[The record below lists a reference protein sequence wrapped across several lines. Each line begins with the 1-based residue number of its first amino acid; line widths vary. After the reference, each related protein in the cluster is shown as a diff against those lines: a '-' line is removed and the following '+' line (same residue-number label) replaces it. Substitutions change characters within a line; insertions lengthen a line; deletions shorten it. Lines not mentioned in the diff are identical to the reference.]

1 MATKAKQ
8 TGIIK
13 RENPL
18 SLSDK
23 TTIKPSPK
31 PQPNLA
37 SVTGLQIPWAQLPK
51 TFVLFQRLSKDLIV
65 TVKEL
70 YPGQSISQIQE
81 KALLVLLQ
89 TQHPKT
95 YERLVKKLK
104 AKEET
109 L

>member
-1 MATKAKQ
+1 MATKTKK
-8 TGIIK
+8 TSISK

-18 SLSDK
+18 FLSEK
-23 TTIKPSPK
+23 TTGKTSTK
-31 PQPNLA
+31 TEPNLS
-37 SVTGLQIPWAQLPK
+37 SVAGLQIPWAQLPK
-51 TFVLFQRLSKDLIV
+51 TFVLFQRLSKDLIA

-70 YPGQSISQIQE
+70 YQGQSISQIQE
-81 KALLVLLQ
+81 KALIVLLQ

-95 YERLVKKLK
+95 YEALVKKLT